1 MVIIMNNAINNT
13 LKLVLIH
20 GQHILVYIIHLL
32 GYMVNIIC
40 IHDQH
45 DTLSR
50 VHDQVLD
57 QHTVIHLH
65 GYMINLIHLQ

>member
-1 MVIIMNNAINNT
+1 MVNIIHVHDSVN
-13 LKLVLIH
+13 
-20 GQHILVYIIHLL
+20 IIHLL
-32 GYMVNIIC
+32 GYMVNIVC

-50 VHDQVLD
+50 VHDQALD

-65 GYMINLIHLQ
+65 SNMVNLIHL